1 MLSVSGDYIPSSGL
15 VYLAFRVAFQE
26 TLERIV
32 LSRQFD
38 DAHEEFGFLTEVPFL
53 TGVPPHVQIDLLA
66 DTWYR
71 HCDHR
76 QHAATLIDESVVYAV
91 CETAARV
98 AEEDA
103 SIIQHSL
110 LTGPVQ
116 VAVPVDSFLPGELRN
131 LHLSL
136 VNSGDFLLVSQFE
149 DMPPEDASAMRKQFN
164 LDESRTG
171 VLYEALGRW
180 HVAPRLAERL
190 DGLITEREFVR
201 TTCVMDEV
209 LQTRMPPRT

>member
-1 MLSVSGDYIPSSGL
+1 MLSVSGDHIPSSGL
-15 VYLAFRVAFQE
+15 VYLAFRIAFQE

-32 LSRQFD
+32 LARQFD
-38 DAHEEFGFLTEVPFL
+38 DANEEFGYLTEVPFL

-66 DTWYR
+66 ETWHR
-71 HCDHR
+71 HMDRR
-76 QHAATLIDESVVYAV
+76 QHAATLIDESIFFAV

-98 AEEDA
+98 AEEDV

-110 LTGPVQ
+110 LTGPLQVTVQ
-116 VAVPVDSFLPGELRN
+116 VDSFLPGELRN

-136 VNSGDFLLVSQFE
+136 ANTGDFLLVSQFE
-149 DMPPEDASAMRKQFN
+149 DMPPDDAAAFRSQFN

-209 LQTRMPPRT
+209 LQARMPPRA